1 MNCKRSFGRN
11 RGAVRAVF
19 FLALLA
25 LLLAGC
31 GKRME
36 QIEKDRYAG
45 IEAME
50 AGDWETAE
58 QSFRHA
64 MSYYGTSKPD
74 GVRLDILRY
83 LGDAQMR
90 AGKYEDALGTY
101 RSLMDADGRKP
112 DYLNLACVCTVRA
125 GGDLNEALALYQEA
139 SGDAKTSAGHR
150 EALYCLGEAMTASGD
165 AALREQAFQMYREA
179 AEREG
184 VTAGLCARIGR
195 LYFEAGDTAQ
205 ALVCFEEGMAMA
217 DQVFADPEA
226 GESALAAA
234 EKDQKELRWNIA
246 VCQEYEGKY
255 SDALKAF
262 REIQSEY
269 DPEKTDEE
277 LQHELLFLEG
287 LVSEAA
293 Q

>member
-1 MNCKRSFGRN
+1 
-11 RGAVRAVF
+11 
-19 FLALLA
+19 
-25 LLLAGC
+25 
-31 GKRME
+31 
-36 QIEKDRYAG
+36 
-45 IEAME
+45 
-50 AGDWETAE
+50 
-58 QSFRHA
+58 
-64 MSYYGTSKPD
+64 
-74 GVRLDILRY
+74 
-83 LGDAQMR
+83 
-90 AGKYEDALGTY
+90 
-101 RSLMDADGRKP
+101 
-112 DYLNLACVCTVRA
+112 
-125 GGDLNEALALYQEA
+125 
-139 SGDAKTSAGHR
+139 
-150 EALYCLGEAMTASGD
+150 MTASGD

-217 DQVFADPEA
+217 DKVFADPEA
-226 GESALAAA
+226 GEAALEAA

-255 SDALKAF
+255 NDALKAF

-269 DPEKTDEE
+269 DPEKTDEA

>member
-1 MNCKRSFGRN
+1 MNCRKSDERN
-11 RGAVRAVF
+11 RRTVRG
-19 FLALLA
+19 
-25 LLLAGC
+25 LLLLMLLVLLLSGC

-36 QIEKDRYAG
+36 QIGKDRDAG
-45 IEAME
+45 IEAMA

-74 GVRLDILRY
+74 GVQLDILRY

-101 RSLMDADGRKP
+101 RSLMEADGRKP
-112 DYLNLACVCTVRA
+112 DYLNLACVCTVLA

-139 SGDAKTSAGHR
+139 SEDGRSSAGHR

-217 DQVFADPEA
+217 DKVFADPEA
-226 GESALAAA
+226 GEAALEAA

-255 SDALKAF
+255 NDALKAF

-269 DPEKTDEE
+269 DPEKTDEA